1 MADDGIADD
10 PVEKYLI
17 KRFDND
23 STVWTTVG
31 EATATGSARYA
42 LVVPTLYDTT
52 ATEGI
57 VLTTFKVVALTQAG
71 MTYESMEGQGWSADN
86 LAPMAPQN
94 LKGTVG
100 ASAVALTWDESLDKD
115 FNYFAVYRSTEQG
128 FDPAGMTPVATL
140 TQNQYDD
147 ADITVGQVYYYK
159 VSAIDFAGN
168 ESDYS
173 AEETVSGLDT
183 QANSDVPT
191 EFVLA
196 QNYPNPFNPST
207 SIRFNVPKLSHVKMV
222 IYDVVGREVATL
234 VNEMKQ
240 PGSYEAVFNA
250 ENFAS
255 GVYFYRFEAGD
266 FTDVKKMVL
275 IK

>member
-1 MADDGIADD
+1 M
-10 PVEKYLI
+10 
-17 KRFDND
+17 
-23 STVWTTVG
+23 
-31 EATATGSARYA
+31 
-42 LVVPTLYDTT
+42 
-52 ATEGI
+52 
-57 VLTTFKVVALTQAG
+57 VLTTFKIVALSQAG
-71 MTYESMEGQGWSADN
+71 MTYESEPKEGWSADN

-128 FDPAGMTPVATL
+128 FDPAGMTPLATL

-207 SIRFNVPKLSHVKMV
+207 TVRFGLPQSETVKIIIYNVLGEPV
-222 IYDVVGREVATL
+222 RTL
-234 VNEMKQ
+234 AD
-240 PGSYEAVFNA
+240 G
-250 ENFAS
+250 NFAAGYHKVTWDGRNNRGQVVS
-255 GVYFYRFEAGD
+255 AGMYIYRMLAPS
-266 FTDVKKMVL
+266 TTMSQKML
-275 IK
+275 FIK